1 MPLLNDVTIVK
12 RAVIDSEMFC
22 RPSDDGPT
30 VLCCCPS
37 VSHRARVNS
46 LLVHVPV
53 AAGLFTFAA
62 MDPDVVRNIICVT
75 FESYFSVRR
84 LTLKFCRLA
93 WSKIHK
99 AMCF

>member
-1 MPLLNDVTIVK
+1 
-12 RAVIDSEMFC
+12 MFC

-37 VSHRARVNS
+37 VSHRARINS

-53 AAGLFTFAA
+53 AAGLFAFTA
-62 MDPDVVRNIICVT
+62 MDPDVVRNVICFA

-84 LTLKFCRLA
+84 LTLEFCRLA
-93 WSKIHK
+93 KSTVHT
-99 AMCF
+99 AVMCF

>member
-1 MPLLNDVTIVK
+1 MPLLDDVTIVK

-37 VSHRARVNS
+37 VSHRARINS

-53 AAGLFTFAA
+53 AAGLFAFAA
-62 MDPDVVRNIICVT
+62 VDPDVVRKIVSFA
-75 FESYFSVRR
+75 FESYFTVRR
-84 LTLKFCRLA
+84 LTLEF
-93 WSKIHK
+93 
-99 AMCF
+99 

>member
-1 MPLLNDVTIVK
+1 MLILNDVTVK

-62 MDPDVVRNIICVT
+62 MDPDVVRNVICFV
-75 FESYFSVRR
+75 FESYFIVKR
-84 LTLKFCRLA
+84 LILVFSRSA
-93 WSKIHK
+93 WSTIHK
-99 AMCF
+99 AFCF